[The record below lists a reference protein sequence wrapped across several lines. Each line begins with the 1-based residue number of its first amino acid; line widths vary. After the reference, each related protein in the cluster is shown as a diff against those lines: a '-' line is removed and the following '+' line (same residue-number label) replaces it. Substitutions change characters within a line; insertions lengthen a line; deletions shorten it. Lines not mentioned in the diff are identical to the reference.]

1 MLAPGPGPGPGPRDA
16 SPRAEAKR
24 ESPKKQAAL
33 AAPSA
38 KGVDNRGGGRG
49 VEREEEDFADDD
61 VNDLLV

>member
-1 MLAPGPGPGPGPRDA
+1 MTNMVGGGAVQNRDV

-24 ESPKKQAAL
+24 ESPQKQQAL

-38 KGVDNRGGGRG
+38 KGVDSRGGGR
-49 VEREEEDFADDD
+49 VQEREEEDFADDD